1 MFTTLGDTQPNMY
14 SSQRE
19 VAHVDVDHAEDADG
33 EEVSQRE
40 EAHIYVDHPQLLH
53 FFCNLAHLFL
63 LL

>member
-1 MFTTLGDTQPNMY
+1 MY

-40 EAHIYVDHPQLLH
+40 EAHVYVDQH